1 MPRTSDQN
9 QPVQPKSEK
18 PVIVFKD
25 ASKTFKIKHARSFK
39 QAFISTLKRKE
50 LSTDFH
56 AVDHV
61 SFEVPEGQSVA
72 LMGRNGSGKSTTLK
86 MLSGVMEPDT
96 GWIRTRGRIA
106 GLLEVGAGFHP
117 DLTGRQ
123 NVYLNA
129 AILGMTKEETDAR
142 FDEILEFSEIGDFID
157 TEVKRYSSGMYS
169 RLGFSVAVHTE
180 LDTLLVDEVLSVGDA
195 QFRLKCERKMLDLQ
209 EQGKTMFIVSH
220 NAKQVKKLCQRGIVL
235 EHGKVIYD
243 GPIDDAVNVLGGNKD
258 TLTDHNG
265 KSFSVAGVI
274 RDEFDRS
281 PSKFGKPIGHEI
293 LTSQNGGGSYQEF
306 QKGAIFNSYR
316 ANTTFSLYNGPI
328 LRTYM
333 RSGGPEGSWGFLAGI
348 ATGTLVDGGTRYLAF
363 QNGTATYSDTS
374 GVRFLPGDTA
384 PVEDPL

>member
-1 MPRTSDQN
+1 MPKASDQD
-9 QPVQPKSEK
+9 QPVQPKPEK

-39 QAFISTLKRKE
+39 QAFISMIKRKE

-61 SFEVPEGQSVA
+61 SFEIPEGQSVA

-180 LDTLLVDEVLSVGDA
+180 LDTLLVDEILSVGDA
-195 QFRLKCERKMLDLQ
+195 QFRLKCEKKMLELQ

-220 NAKQVKKLCQRGIVL
+220 NANQVKKLCQRGIVL

-243 GPIDDAVNVLGGNKD
+243 GPIDDAVGVLQKD
-258 TLTDHNG
+258 AAKKLASAAG
-265 KSFSVAGVI
+265 ELLEVAGAI
-274 RDEFDRS
+274 RDEYDKS
-281 PSKFGKPIGHEI
+281 PAKFGKPTGGEI
-293 LTSQNGGGSYQEF
+293 TISENGGGSYQEF
-306 QKGAIFNSYR
+306 QKGIIMVSHELANVLPITTGPFLR
-316 ANTTFSLYNGPI
+316 AYMMSDGPNGP
-328 LRTYM
+328 
-333 RSGGPEGSWGFLAGI
+333 WGFLAGKSS
-348 ATGTLVDGGTRYLAF
+348 GTVLNGGTKYLPF
-363 QNGTATYSDTS
+363 QNGTAAYSDLT
-374 GVRFLPGDTA
+374 GVSFTPNQLST
-384 PVEDPL
+384 

>member
-1 MPRTSDQN
+1 MPKASDQELPI
-9 QPVQPKSEK
+9 QPSNK

-25 ASKTFKIKHARSFK
+25 ASKTFQIKHARSFK
-39 QAFISTLKRKE
+39 QAFISTIQRKE
-50 LSTDFH
+50 LSSDFH

-86 MLSGVMEPDT
+86 LLSGVMEPDT

-142 FDEILEFSEIGDFID
+142 FEEILEFSEIGDFID

-180 LDTLLVDEVLSVGDA
+180 LDTLLVDEILSVGDA
-195 QFRLKCERKMLDLQ
+195 QFRKKCEEKMLELQ

-220 NAKQVKKLCQRGIVL
+220 NAHQVKKLCRRGIVL
-235 EHGKVIYD
+235 DKGKVVFD
-243 GPIDDAVNVLGGNKD
+243 GPIDEAVEHMSPSTNDSTVASEILSVEAADGSLIDISSEIAPVYLKNSFKLGRPAQNEE
-258 TLTDHNG
+258 
-265 KSFSVAGVI
+265 VI
-274 RDEFDRS
+274 REHGGGLFQRFEKGLITVSNRS
-281 PSKFGKPIGHEI
+281 GKTFCLYKGYF
-293 LTSQNGGGSYQEF
+293 LKAYLANGGP
-306 QKGAIFNSYR
+306 A
-316 ANTTFSLYNGPI
+316 GP
-328 LRTYM
+328 
-333 RSGGPEGSWGFLAGI
+333 WGFLAGSRQGKFEEGYI
-348 ATGTLVDGGTRYLAF
+348 SLRF
-363 QNGTATYSDTS
+363 QNGVAVLTEDGT
-374 GVRFLPGDTA
+374 VRFLA
-384 PVEDPL
+384 A